1 MQVVMENKVLIVSFT
16 HEHMSRVPIF
26 CTMDPKP
33 LWITTMQTSHAQP
46 GLPLQQWHVPP
57 SLLKEG

>member
-26 CTMDPKP
+26 CTMDP
-33 LWITTMQTSHAQP
+33 
-46 GLPLQQWHVPP
+46 
-57 SLLKEG
+57 